1 MHNANQ
7 RNIIFAQHFRANLYL
22 ASTKNIPFGRRRN
35 LECLEGLELIESNAP

>member
-22 ASTKNIPFGRRRN
+22 ASTKNIPFPFRFKRFGRRRN
-35 LECLEGLELIESNAP
+35 LECLEGL